1 MEPMWR
7 VSRQVRAIISIAFKF
22 YLFNSNCSIAN
33 FPDAPEKNGVAPGA
47 QLISVSIGDG
57 RLGSMETGTALC
69 RAMSHVMRAE
79 HYKVDLINMSY
90 GEHSHWSSH
99 GNIYNK
105 IKIKY
110 HSPYMLH
117 TLFFIDISI
126 DILNTFHSSIICY

>member
-1 MEPMWR
+1 M
-7 VSRQVRAIISIAFKF
+7 
-22 YLFNSNCSIAN
+22 
-33 FPDAPEKNGVAPGA
+33 APGA

-99 GNIYNK
+99 DNISG
-105 IKIKY
+105 KY
-110 HSPYMLH
+110 TLKEHSFSY
-117 TLFFIDISI
+117 S
-126 DILNTFHSSIICY
+126 

>member
-7 VSRQVRAIISIAFKF
+7 VSRQVRAIFSIAFKF

-90 GEHSHWSSH
+90 GEHANWSSH
-99 GNIYNK
+99 GE
-105 IKIKY
+105 
-110 HSPYMLH
+110 
-117 TLFFIDISI
+117 
-126 DILNTFHSSIICY
+126 SSQRKKPRKKKKKLQCEFPCI